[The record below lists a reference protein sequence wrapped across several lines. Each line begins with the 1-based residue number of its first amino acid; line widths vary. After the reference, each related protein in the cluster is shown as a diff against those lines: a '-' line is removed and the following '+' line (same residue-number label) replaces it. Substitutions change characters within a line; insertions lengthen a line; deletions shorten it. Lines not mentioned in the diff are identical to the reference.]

1 MFQKDKGSKD
11 KHYTHLQ
18 KKGIQPS
25 TYAMSTRNKQTAQC
39 FSEYYEFVES
49 EIQCKNEHS
58 LKASSTLGA
67 FVYSYLHGIVL
78 G

>member
-1 MFQKDKGSKD
+1 MFKKDKENND
-11 KHYTHLQ
+11 KCDAHLQ
-18 KKGIQPS
+18 KNGIQPS
-25 TYAMSTRNKQTAQC
+25 THAMSTRNKQTTQC

-58 LKASSTLGA
+58 LKAGSTLGA
-67 FVYSYLHGIVL
+67 FVYSCSHGNVL